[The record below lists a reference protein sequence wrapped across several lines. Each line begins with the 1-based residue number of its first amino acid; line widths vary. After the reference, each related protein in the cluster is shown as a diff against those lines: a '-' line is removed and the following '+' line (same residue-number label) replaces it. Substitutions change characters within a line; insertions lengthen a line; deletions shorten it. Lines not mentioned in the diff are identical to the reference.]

1 MTVCTKSSAHSPKG
15 PDMTAYTPAIG
26 DIVHYQ
32 EPGHPLDTTTEG
44 VVVTVDTGN
53 YRNRSPRKASR

>member
-1 MTVCTKSSAHSPKG
+1 
-15 PDMTAYTPAIG
+15 MTAYTSAIG